1 MLILKLTNR
10 KSHYSSYGRYH
21 CKAVLEWMNLQSG
34 FMKPSNIT
42 LIFLIHL
49 EVNAGNINATENSFI
64 QESHMVIWPLKV
76 PQGRRH
82 RKLIGPFSS
91 FCSPNCGN
99 STVVCHMYMP
109 GSCHHLWQTKLNAEW
124 FVPSLK
130 KKILHM
136 VHSIAHC
143 WCYFGSSVYKTTNP
157 WWLNVK
163 VGTLQFF
170 AI

>member
-130 KKILHM
+130 KKF
-136 VHSIAHC
+136 SI
-143 WCYFGSSVYKTTNP
+143 WSI
-157 WWLNVK
+157 
-163 VGTLQFF
+163 Q
-170 AI
+170 